1 MRSIWAVAVN
11 TVRQALRTKIA
22 LAFIVVLLVL
32 LPVMALGITG
42 DGTIKGRL
50 QTFVT
55 YSLSLTTL
63 ILSLMT
69 IVLTTFSLSDD
80 IRQKRI
86 YTVLTKPIRRFE
98 LLLGKLLGVVLLDT
112 VILAVCA
119 TTIYSVTIY
128 MPSYY
133 DTSQEELTTLNNEF
147 YTARASLK
155 PPIPDVTE
163 EVREVY
169 RRLSESGQLPEGMP
183 RRIILKDLKSQKILE
198 KRAAAV
204 GDDIIWEFNN
214 VKVHDPN
221 ENIFI
226 RFKYDVAV
234 NPPDGSI
241 YSLWNVGDR
250 RQVDFTAKTST
261 PIYGMERRDVIRTAR
276 EFSVPAD
283 AVAADGYLAVAF
295 FNVRL
300 NPTTVIFPPEDG
312 IEVLYKAD
320 TYKTNF
326 FKAVLLIFFRLIF
339 LACLGVLASS
349 FLSFPV
355 AILLCL
361 SVFLIA
367 VTRGFIVESFDV
379 LSQDVGNI
387 YDYTIKMLISLFPRF
402 DKFNASN
409 FLVPARFISWSL
421 VAKAAAFMVI
431 LKSVLLL
438 ILALII
444 FSFREIA
451 KITT

>member
-11 TVRQALRTKIA
+11 TIRQALRMKIA
-22 LAFIVVLLVL
+22 LAFILLLVVL
-32 LPVMALGITG
+32 LPVMALNITG

-69 IVLTTFSLSDD
+69 IILSTFSLADD
-80 IRQKRI
+80 IKQKRI

-98 LLLGKLLGVVLLDT
+98 LLLGKLFG
-112 VILAVCA
+112 VILLNTIMLAICA
-119 TTIYSVTIY
+119 GIVYAATIY
-128 MPSYY
+128 MPAYY
-133 DTSQEELTTLNNEF
+133 DTPQEELTTLNNEF

-155 PPIPDVTE
+155 PPIPDVTG
-163 EVREVY
+163 EVLELY
-169 RRLSESGQLPEGMP
+169 RQLSKSGQLPEGMST
-183 RRIILKDLKSQKILE
+183 RAILNDLKSQKILE

-204 GDDIIWEFNN
+204 GDDIVWEFTN
-214 VKVHDPN
+214 VKVHDP
-221 ENIFI
+221 NIFI

-234 NPPDGSI
+234 NPPDASI
-241 YSLWNVGDR
+241 YSLWSIGDH
-250 RQVDFTAKTST
+250 RQMDFTLKSST
-261 PIYGMERRDVIRTAR
+261 PIYGAERRDVIRTPR

-295 FNVRL
+295 LNVRL

-312 IEVLYKAD
+312 IELLYKAG
-320 TYKTNF
+320 TYRTNF
-326 FKAVLLIFFRLIF
+326 LKAVLLILFRLIF

-361 SVFLIA
+361 AVFFIS
-367 VTRGFIVESFDV
+367 VTRGFIMESFDV
-379 LSQDVGNI
+379 LSYDISHI
-387 YDYTIKMLISLFPRF
+387 YDYTIKMLISLFPQFGR
-402 DKFNASN
+402 FNAPN
-409 FLVPARFISWSL
+409 FLVPARFISWPL
-421 VAKAAAFMVI
+421 VAKAAALMVV
-431 LKSVLLL
+431 LKSGLLL
-438 ILALII
+438 ILAIII

-451 KITT
+451 KIIV